1 MVGIGES
8 FGQRFG
14 RETVGFGSFWRYFG
28 REKGRKGKNGCWE
41 DDGLAGGFREKIVAG
56 GEGRGKKKVETVER
70 RNGKRTKRVP

>member
-8 FGQRFG
+8 FGQKFG

-28 REKGRKGKNGCWE
+28 REKGRKGENGCWE

-56 GEGRGKKKVETVER
+56 GRDEGKFCYSSCRG
-70 RNGKRTKRVP
+70 

>member
-28 REKGRKGKNGCWE
+28 REKGRKGENGCWE

-56 GEGRGKKKVETVER
+56 GEGRGKVLLFVVSWL
-70 RNGKRTKRVP
+70 RNGIIFGD